1 MIFARTILAGICL
14 FALPVS
20 AAYDA
25 DGVALGGTET
35 DVKKRYPS
43 ALCKPLEWQSRAA
56 DRRCDDAKIRFGGF
70 EGRITFYL
78 RNNAIEA
85 FDLRFATRDTA
96 RLAQYLKNRYGPPFS
111 EELEAP
117 SPKGRPHHKILWEAK
132 GERAL
137 FTSVPD
143 KRRGS
148 LLVSRGDFEQEIY
161 RVR

>member
-1 MIFARTILAGICL
+1 MRRVFLLFLMIY
-14 FALPVS
+14 S
-20 AAYDA
+20 ASGKAAFDA
-25 DGVALGGTET
+25 DGVPLGGTET

-78 RNNAIEA
+78 R
-85 FDLRFATRDTA
+85 FATRDTA
-96 RLAQYLKNRYGPPFS
+96 RLAQYLKSRYGPPFS

-117 SPKGRPHHKILWEAK
+117 AAKGRPYHKILWEAK